1 MDPLRELLA
10 EFGFEFDTASALA
23 AASSIEEVVSA
34 ASAFGAELLTGGVV
48 AAAAYW
54 VTTMAEVGAE
64 LDDVSQRLQM
74 SATEVTEWHHAA
86 QLSGVAA
93 SELDRAI
100 LATARAAATG
110 GAALRA
116 IGVET
121 RDAGGQARTT
131 GQIFEST
138 IDALASMSDEGD
150 RAAAAQRIFGRNASA
165 LAPLLRQ
172 GADGIHDL
180 RAEVR
185 RLYGTD
191 LERLAELGAEVGDEQ
206 DRLNLVWDAMRTR
219 LAVLLLPALSS
230 VLEAFLSVGT
240 VVNDLIRGSSILEV
254 VAGALGVAL
263 AAAAISTIGV
273 WGPAAATFGVVAL
286 AIGAVLL
293 LVEDLVTMFRGGR
306 SVIGDFIDELFGVG
320 SARQVVQYLTDAW
333 EGLKLTITDTTELA
347 RNFMTDAAS
356 LFASLGGSFSATP
369 QIQSADGSIR
379 QATAEETA
387 AIRADP
393 TVTAGLRPVSV
404 QTTRQVGQII
414 VQGATDPE
422 ETARRVQET
431 FERGTAA
438 DADITGADLVPEG
451 A

>member
-1 MDPLRELLA
+1 MGPLRELLA

-293 LVEDLVTMFRGGR
+293 VVEDVVTMFRGSR
-306 SVIGDFIDELFGVG
+306 SVIGDFIDELFGIG
-320 SARQVVQYLTDAW
+320 SARAVVDYFTEGWANLTRHLTETRDILQDLFNGGLLRQGAEILEYL
-333 EGLKLTITDTTELA
+333 
-347 RNFMTDAAS
+347 S
-356 LFASLGGSFSATP
+356 TP
-369 QIQSADGSIR
+369 QIQRADGSVR
-379 QATAEETA
+379 DATAEETA

-393 TVTAGLRPVSV
+393 TVTGGLRPVSV

-414 VQGATDPE
+414 VQGATDPQ